1 MRLREVRRK
10 MGHYIHRIGGNY
22 QYGIGCIG
30 KDFRHNLAEH
40 VSIALQKLQPVLARL
55 LVNSGSYY
63 DGEAPFQ
70 IYVTAG
76 GYFQRSGKWDGVI
89 NIVSLG
95 TTASFIFVNQH
106 DFAADPFHHHGVS
119 RCRTDKTTSDNTNF
133 HKAPPCSTA
142 IKFRCSGLD

>member
-1 MRLREVRRK
+1 MRFRVVRRK

-30 KDFRHNLAEH
+30 KNFRHDLAEH
-40 VSIALQKLQPVLARL
+40 GCIALQKLQPILARL

-63 DGEAPFQ
+63 YGATPFQ
-70 IYVTAG
+70 IDVTACG
-76 GYFQRSGKWDGVI
+76 HFQRSGKWDGVI

-106 DFAADPFHHHGVS
+106 DFAAACITPSADSAVHDG
-119 RCRTDKTTSDNTNF
+119 
-133 HKAPPCSTA
+133 ALALAWTA
-142 IKFRCSGLD
+142 IDAATDPSLRERLLSA